1 MRFMSTVVAALTG
14 LLAATAGAE
23 ERMFDAPTHAGYRV
37 DICRVWG
44 SDCGQPAADEFC
56 RLQGFERA
64 DMSMIDHDIGA
75 ATPTRTTGDGKI
87 CDQSFCDG
95 FGAIS
100 CVRTDPEM
108 QGSTASRSSASGWV
122 YVDPPWTPKDVIRPN
137 IDVQAQYALFR
148 MLKRA
153 APAWRRQASILLSA
167 VQSGAIKGIYQEDQ
181 QVPALRAQQ
190 VGKWWKQIIP
200 SYANA
205 TCMKEPAGQAP
216 IIVVRKGAPANQED
230 YDAWL
235 TLAWDDCGIAAS
247 WPLHAYDPAAPGDPP
262 ATGTMRHCEGA
273 DGMSAALRLCQDL
286 HQKSLARCK
295 QLWLQ
300 TAAGD
305 QALADQLEVAGGR
318 PGCEERQAAKF
329 ATCQQDAHAMCQ

>member
-1 MRFMSTVVAALTG
+1 MHTVVAALTG
-14 LLAATAGAE
+14 LLAATVGAE
-23 ERMFDAPTHAGYRV
+23 EKMFDAPTHAGYRV

-44 SDCGQPAADEFC
+44 NDCGQPAADEFC

-64 DMSMIDHDIGA
+64 DMSMVDHDIGA
-75 ATPTRTTGDGKI
+75 VTPTRTTGDGKI

-100 CVRTDPEM
+100 CVRQQPASESSP
-108 QGSTASRSSASGWV
+108 GSPASGWV
-122 YVDPPWTPKDVIRPN
+122 FADPPWTPKDVIRPD
-137 IDVQAQYALFR
+137 IDVQVQYALFR
-148 MLKRA
+148 MLKRP

-167 VQSGAIKGIYQEDQ
+167 VHSGTIKGIYQEDQ

-200 SYANA
+200 SYAGA

-216 IIVVRKGAPANQED
+216 IIVVRKGTPASKEE

-235 TLAWDDCGIAAS
+235 TIAWDDCGIEAN

-262 ATGTMRHCEGA
+262 ATGTMQRCQGAEG
-273 DGMSAALRLCQDL
+273 MTAALQLCQDL
-286 HQKSLARCK
+286 HRKSVARCK
-295 QLWLQ
+295 QFWLQ
-300 TAAGD
+300 SAAGD